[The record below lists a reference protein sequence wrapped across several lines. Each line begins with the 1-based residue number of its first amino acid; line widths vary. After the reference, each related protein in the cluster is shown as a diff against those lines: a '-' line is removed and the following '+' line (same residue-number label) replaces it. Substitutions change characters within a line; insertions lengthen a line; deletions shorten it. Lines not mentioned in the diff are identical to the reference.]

1 LAFFKSKLV
10 LGLITGFWFGF
21 LKILIKK
28 NMLAQGQAQHRE
40 LFFISGA
47 THLHQQQH
55 KSITKANNIQASA
68 KAPAPN
74 SSGSLGLTSSS
85 I

>member
-28 NMLAQGQAQHRE
+28 YVGPRPSSTPRVVLYIWSH
-40 LFFISGA
+40 
-47 THLHQQQH
+47 
-55 KSITKANNIQASA
+55 ASA
-68 KAPAPN
+68 STTTQVNHQSKQHP
-74 SSGSLGLTSSS
+74 SQHQSTSTKHKG
-85 I
+85 